1 MSGRRLLD
9 AAALFN
15 ASRGIA
21 RKHVALRQEQFDRFT
36 KTSSIAKAV
45 KSEAARYTE
54 TARAA
59 SFLASRLNEDKPQ
72 WASEAEDTNPG
83 DSAQKVAPHPGPKG
97 AKPNEVQHIIQEEA
111 SIPSY
116 PDGTIPPS
124 KLDIDKLER
133 DRSILSEQPP
143 KAENVPS
150 QPIESR
156 SHSLDNHLTSGEA
169 RRLQRSYENQVP
181 SYAADG
187 KADTSRNGT
196 ANSFDNDS
204 SYKPL
209 QYNSPILSSLPRVKV
224 PKHPNHVQADDAHL
238 NNQGLNSESYS
249 SPVQTSTAS
258 PVGKM
263 DTLTEEEVPE
273 GINTA
278 IFSSSRVA
286 KSLGGRAHTNV
297 RRSDKVTPQP
307 TQLPGGVTSKA
318 AQQHGTSTSNA
329 EVRRSETVLEQKDED
344 PLIKVSTDS
353 TPQNQA
359 RAFVANRHALDNRRS

>member
-72 WASEAEDTNPG
+72 WASEAADTNPA
-83 DSAQKVAPHPGPKG
+83 DSAQKVAPHPGPEG
-97 AKPNEVQHIIQEEA
+97 SKPNEARHNIQEEA
-111 SIPSY
+111 SIPSR
-116 PDGTIPPS
+116 PAGTIPPS
-124 KLDIDKLER
+124 KLDIDKRET

-143 KAENVPS
+143 KAANVHPS
-150 QPIESR
+150 QPIEPS
-156 SHSLDNHLTSGEA
+156 SHSLDNHLTSDEA

-187 KADTSRNGT
+187 KTDTSRNGT

-249 SPVQTSTAS
+249 SPVQTPTAS

-263 DTLTEEEVPE
+263 DTLTEEEIPE

-286 KSLGGRAHTNV
+286 KSLGGRAHNNV
-297 RRSDKVTPQP
+297 RRSERVTPQP
-307 TQLPGGVTSKA
+307 TQIPGGGTSKA
-318 AQQHGTSTSNA
+318 AQQHDTQHDTSTSDA

-353 TPQNQA
+353 TPKT
-359 RAFVANRHALDNRRS
+359 RRGRL